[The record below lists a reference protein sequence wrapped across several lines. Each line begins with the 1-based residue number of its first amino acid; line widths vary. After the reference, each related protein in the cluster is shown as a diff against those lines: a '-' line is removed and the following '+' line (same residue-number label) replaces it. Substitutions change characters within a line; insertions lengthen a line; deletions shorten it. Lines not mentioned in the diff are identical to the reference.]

1 MRCRKHL
8 MLRRVPGI
16 AHNLYTVKTR
26 SVMEMRQARRS
37 RLIDVDG
44 GARALP
50 NCSQLTLLK
59 NRLWF
64 QRAASV
70 TMQMR
75 NDISLT
81 STSDGIIQHK
91 KALTDHEHVPF
102 MMRPL
107 PIFLLERRLALHA
120 L

>member
-64 QRAASV
+64 QQSELGAVWQRPGASV
-70 TMQMR
+70 YVYQT
-75 NDISLT
+75 T
-81 STSDGIIQHK
+81 SAG
-91 KALTDHEHVPF
+91 
-102 MMRPL
+102 L
-107 PIFLLERRLALHA
+107 PHLDRKRTRL
-120 L
+120 